1 MDGSVSTVDNSGARR
16 SRNKRTA
23 FQLASVGLWIFPSD
37 GKVPL
42 VPRFHRADSSL
53 SQTEIERAVEEYT
66 EKHGQAPV
74 HVGATRD
81 PEVIKKLWRRY
92 PDSVPSVSTG
102 PSKLVCVDADA
113 KDRGPENIRALFA
126 TIGGIPEGCPATPT
140 RSGGLHIVFSDS
152 ESRFTNRAGALKRL
166 GCDLRGVGG
175 QFVAPGSLLENG
187 KSYGSDED
195 RINFLRCIANK
206 TLKPLPERLVE
217 LIGSAPTDAEGAQ
230 VTPTQEREVIKQL
243 EEADR
248 EQHENDFD
256 PTLGKYDIEK
266 LRAENEDF
274 AKLYDE
280 PSSDCS
286 TNRFLAARHVMREW
300 PDMPAPALSAFFSQW
315 AGAGEH
321 TDDKPTSGQ
330 YDDRQ
335 VAREWIKNQ
344 GLKKRRQD
352 FEFGAVEEEKDNV
365 TELSEG
371 EKEKTEK
378 RSKKMLFKPTRLELN
393 GINAISPRA
402 FIYRKWLIKGAVTV
416 LIAPGGR
423 AKSSL
428 TLSKAIDLACGVD
441 HLGAKIV
448 RPRSVFLYNAEDPIM
463 EMERRAEAYMLFHDF
478 TADEKRQVKQ
488 NLHLQSGAGG
498 LLIFAS
504 ADRSGVSVNE
514 KLVSSMIDYI
524 REHNIELVVLD
535 PLVTL
540 HTVPE
545 NDNMG
550 MTHVADVFKRIA
562 AETNVAML
570 IAHHARKTQR
580 SNGAVP
586 LDANDGRGAVAV
598 INSARIVM
606 NINDIPSPEK
616 AAEFQIT
623 DQDLWRYI
631 VVGTGDKT
639 NLSARDQTV
648 AVFRLNSV
656 QADNATEEF
665 EADNTVAISEH
676 KFERV
681 IGVSED
687 VTRTVLAAL
696 DGEAPVGSNP
706 QHANYLGKLIADA
719 AGWNLD
725 LKSVR
730 SSVKDIIAQWT
741 RQRWIATATFES
753 AGKGSERRK
762 PVSVFVRGPVRPYEA
777 VENFEAVEDEAA

>member
-1 MDGSVSTVDNSGARR
+1 MD
-16 SRNKRTA
+16 
-23 FQLASVGLWIFPSD
+23 P
-37 GKVPL
+37 
-42 VPRFHRADSSL
+42 
-53 SQTEIERAVEEYT
+53 VED
-66 EKHGQAPV
+66 EK
-74 HVGATRD
+74 
-81 PEVIKKLWRRY
+81 E
-92 PDSVPSVSTG
+92 
-102 PSKLVCVDADA
+102 
-113 KDRGPENIRALFA
+113 
-126 TIGGIPEGCPATPT
+126 
-140 RSGGLHIVFSDS
+140 
-152 ESRFTNRAGALKRL
+152 
-166 GCDLRGVGG
+166 
-175 QFVAPGSLLENG
+175 
-187 KSYGSDED
+187 DE
-195 RINFLRCIANK
+195 
-206 TLKPLPERLVE
+206 
-217 LIGSAPTDAEGAQ
+217 
-230 VTPTQEREVIKQL
+230 
-243 EEADR
+243 
-248 EQHENDFD
+248 
-256 PTLGKYDIEK
+256 
-266 LRAENEDF
+266 
-274 AKLYDE
+274 
-280 PSSDCS
+280 
-286 TNRFLAARHVMREW
+286 
-300 PDMPAPALSAFFSQW
+300 
-315 AGAGEH
+315 
-321 TDDKPTSGQ
+321 
-330 YDDRQ
+330 
-335 VAREWIKNQ
+335 KN
-344 GLKKRRQD
+344 
-352 FEFGAVEEEKDNV
+352 NV
-365 TELSEG
+365 TGLFEG

-378 RSKKMLFKPTRLELN
+378 PAKKMLFKPTRLELN

-448 RPRSVFLYNAEDPIM
+448 RPRSVFLYNAEDPIV

-478 TADEKRQVKQ
+478 TADEKRRVKE

-514 KLVSSMIDYI
+514 SLVSSMIAYI

-616 AAEFQIT
+616 AAEFQIS

-656 QADNATEEF
+656 QADNATDEF

-719 AGWNLD
+719 ARWNLD

-753 AGKGSERRK
+753 GGKGSERRK
-762 PVSVFVRGPVRPYEA
+762 PVGVFVRGPVRPYEA
-777 VENFEAVEDEAA
+777 AENFEAVEDEAA